1 MSGITRLSDATR
13 HPAMRVRLIAP
24 AADAV
29 QPVTLKEARD
39 QARVDCDAED
49 AFLGLLISV
58 ATQAATDRLQ
68 RALVPT
74 RYRLT
79 LDSFPSAIELLMPPI
94 ISVESVKYIGI
105 DGEQQTLDPQGTFLD
120 KVSEPGQLVPA
131 FGHTWPTTQDRI
143 NTVEVEYT
151 AGYPDSVIPTPIKQW
166 ILLAIGDMYANRERS
181 AEKPAV
187 PQDFAEGLLDTYKI
201 WSV

>member
-1 MSGITRLSDATR
+1 M
-13 HPAMRVRLIAP
+13 PVRIIAP
-24 AADAV
+24 AAGAV
-29 QPVTLKEARD
+29 QPVTLAEARA
-39 QARVDCDAED
+39 QTRADCNDED
-49 AFLGLLISV
+49 GLLGLLISV

-79 LDSFPSAIELLMPPI
+79 LDSFPDAIELLMPPI
-94 ISVESVKYIGI
+94 ISVESVKYIDI
-105 DGEQQTLDPQGTFLD
+105 SGEQQTLAPQDTFLD

-131 FGHTWPTTQDRI
+131 AGRTWPATQDRI
-143 NTVEVEYT
+143 NAVEVEYT
-151 AGYPDSVIPTPIKQW
+151 AGYPASAIPLPIKQW

-181 AEKPAV
+181 SEKPAV